1 MCVNALSGT
10 AFAGVTLLA
19 RFEVDTLDASALVG
33 AVIAPDVGVY
43 AAAAVT
49 AFEPAET
56 ELDDA

>member
-1 MCVNALSGT
+1 MCVNALRGT

-19 RFEVDTLDASALVG
+19 RFDAEILPASAFVG